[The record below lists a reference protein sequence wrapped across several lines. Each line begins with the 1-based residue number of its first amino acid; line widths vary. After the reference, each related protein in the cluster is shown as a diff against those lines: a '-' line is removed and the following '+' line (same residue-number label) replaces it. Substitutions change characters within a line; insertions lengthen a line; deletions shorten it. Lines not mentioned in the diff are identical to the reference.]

1 MYYEMWEKRK
11 RKCIF
16 LIITS
21 GLLLCQNIIPTYV
34 THILT
39 VTALVLCG
47 IELIF
52 TTIGLF
58 SSAESKNFYF
68 LKKAF
73 YMLPY
78 LFLFLLI
85 DIIITKT
92 TIPANIVYFICIAGM
107 SIAIII
113 DSLRF

>member
-11 RKCIF
+11 RQRTF
-16 LIITS
+16 LIIVS
-21 GLLLCQNIIPTYV
+21 GLLLCQNIIPTYA

-39 VTALVLCG
+39 FTALVLCG
-47 IELIF
+47 IELILII
-52 TTIGLF
+52 IGL
-58 SSAESKNFYF
+58 SASAESKNFYF

-92 TIPANIVYFICIAGM
+92 TIPANAIYVICIIGM
-107 SIAIII
+107 SMAIII